1 MLDKLA
7 DVERRY
13 VDLEERLIDPSLL
26 GSSKDF
32 ARLAKERADLEPIVA
47 AYREWRKL
55 TQEIDGHRS
64 LLESSE
70 ADVRQ
75 LAKEELPA
83 MRERLETLEQ
93 RLKLLLLPKDPND
106 DRNVVLEIRA
116 GTGGEE
122 ASLFAAALF
131 RMYSRYAE
139 AQGWRIEVLSANA
152 TGLGGFKEIIAL
164 IEGQGAYSK
173 LKFEGGVHRVQRV
186 PVTEA
191 SGRIHTSAVTVAV
204 LPEAED
210 VEVAIDEAKELR
222 IDVYRSSGPGGQ
234 SVNTTDSA
242 VRVTHLPTGLVVS
255 CQDEKSQHKNKAKA
269 LKILRARL
277 LERAQAEQQAEVASS
292 RRSMVGSG
300 DRSERVR
307 TYNFPQGRV
316 TDHRINLTLYSLDRV
331 MDGDVTPLIDG
342 LITHH
347 QAEQLQAAS

>member
-13 VDLEERLIDPSLL
+13 VDLEERLIDPSVM
-26 GSSKDF
+26 GSRKDF
-32 ARLAKERADLEPIVA
+32 ARLAKERADLQPIVH
-47 AYREWRKL
+47 AYRDWKKV
-55 TQEIDGHRS
+55 TQEVEGHRS
-64 LLESSE
+64 LLESGDDE
-70 ADVRQ
+70 IRD
-75 LAKEELPA
+75 LAKQELPA
-83 MRERLETLEQ
+83 LREQVEALEQ
-93 RLKLLLLPKDPND
+93 RLRLLLLPKDPND
-106 DRNVVLEIRA
+106 SRNVVLEIRA

-122 ASLFAAALF
+122 ASLFAAELY

-139 AQGWRIEVLSANA
+139 GQGWRVEVLSANA

-186 PVTEA
+186 PVTEG

-210 VEVAIDEAKELR
+210 VEVDIDEAKELR

-277 LERAQAEQQAEVASS
+277 LERAQAEQQAEQAQN
-292 RRSMVGSG
+292 RRNMVGSG

-316 TDHRINLTLYSLDRV
+316 TDHRINLTLYSLERV
-331 MDGDVTPLIDG
+331 LEGDVAPLIDG
-342 LITHH
+342 LITHY
-347 QAEQLQAAS
+347 QAEQLQTAS

>member
-1 MLDKLA
+1 MLEKLA

-13 VDLEERLIDPSLL
+13 VDLEERLIDPSLMD
-26 GSSKDF
+26 SRKEF
-32 ARLAKERADLEPIVA
+32 ARLAKERSELEPIVA
-47 AYREWRKL
+47 AYREWKKL
-55 TQEIDGHRS
+55 TREVEGHRS
-64 LLESSE
+64 LLESTD
-70 ADVRQ
+70 ADVRD

-83 MRERLETLEQ
+83 LRQRVEALEQ

-116 GTGGEE
+116 GTGGDE

-139 AQGWRIEVLSANA
+139 AQGWRIEALSANT

-164 IEGQGAYSK
+164 VEGQGAYSK

-191 SGRIHTSAVTVAV
+191 AGRIHTSAVTVAV

-277 LERAQAEQQAEVASS
+277 LERAQAEQQAELASS

-331 MDGDVTPLIDG
+331 LDGDINPLIDG
-342 LITHH
+342 LITHY